1 MSNKMKSLYLILM
14 VIICCIIMAIIE
26 IFIEPVYFLK
36 SAIKSILFFIIPFLI
51 IKKLNG
57 SVFDNFKLDKGNIK
71 RLLLLGIII
80 YGAIM
85 GAYFITKN
93 IFNYSKLI
101 ESLESDQHVTSN
113 SFIFVAL
120 YISFINSFLEEFLFR
135 LISFV
140 KLLKYSKRI
149 IAYIFSSLAFAIY
162 HIAMISETFPPLL
175 TLLSII
181 GLAIGGCI
189 FNFVDEKNSNIYNS
203 WIVHMF
209 ADFAIM
215 TIWYLYI

>member
-1 MSNKMKSLYLILM
+1 MKSLYLILM
-14 VIICCIIMAIIE
+14 VIACCVIMAIIE
-26 IFIEPVYFLK
+26 VFIEPVYFLK
-36 SAIKSILFFIIPFLI
+36 STIKIFLFFIIPFLI

-80 YGAIM
+80 YGGIIA
-85 GAYFITKN
+85 AFLITKN
-93 IFNYSKLI
+93 IFDYSKLI

-140 KLLKYSKRI
+140 KLLKYSKKI
-149 IAYIFSSLAFAIY
+149 IAYIFSSLAFSLY
-162 HIAMISETFPPLL
+162 HIAMIGEAFPPTL
-175 TLLSII
+175 TILSII

-189 FNFVDEKNSNIYNS
+189 FNYIDEKNSNIYNS

-215 TIWYLYI
+215 TIWYIYI